1 MNTKT
6 SLFDRKELYRME
18 CTSTGQSYK
27 TAMIPQR
34 IRRKVIYDN
43 MHLIDE
49 MTFTTTHSVPQMLPY
64 NGRTDFEIVSFSER
78 KGHPGKNEAI
88 SFFIDDYRFRDQL
101 WCNLEYTT
109 FSISHFDYFFTP
121 DFSLWRNLPTEFY
134 NFQNI
139 YRTRFVGLFW
149 QLRGFNVIP
158 TYSFGGLSSFSYC
171 LEGLPSNSII
181 AVCGLSNR
189 KDQQAYNIW
198 CYALRRLEEEKH
210 PTLILVYGPE
220 IDIPGLHTPVKFL
233 EDFITKRL
241 RYGIDEKQIV
251 GCRC

>member
-18 CTSTGQSYK
+18 CTSTGRSYK
-27 TAMIPQR
+27 TTMIPKR
-34 IRRKVIYDN
+34 LRRKVIFDN
-43 MHLIDE
+43 MHLME
-49 MTFTTTHSVPQMLPY
+49 GMSFTTTHSFPQMLSY
-64 NGRTDFEIVSFSER
+64 NGNIDFDLVAYSEKKDHSG
-78 KGHPGKNEAI
+78 KGEALH
-88 SFFIDDYRFRDQL
+88 FFIDDYRFRDQL
-101 WCNLEYTT
+101 WCNLEYAIYN
-109 FSISHFDYFFTP
+109 ISHFDYIFTP
-121 DFSLWRNLPTEFY
+121 DFSLWRNLPTEYY
-134 NFQNI
+134 NQQNI
-139 YRTRFVGLFW
+139 FRTRFVGLYM

-158 TYSFGGLSSFSYC
+158 TYSFGGLPSFSYC

-220 IDIPGLHTPVKFL
+220 INIPGLNTPVKFL
-233 EDFITKRL
+233 DDYISKRL
-241 RYGIDEKQIV
+241 RNGNE
-251 GCRC
+251 